1 VKKSLF
7 RITGLMALAFVAAT
21 QVVRAQEPVLV
32 TIPFAFTA
40 GEKTLPAGE
49 YRVEKAAQGSLA
61 LMIRRIDGSEGTFV
75 TSMPAARNK
84 PETQSKLIFHRYGKQ
99 YFLSQIWV
107 AGYAQG
113 SQLRESAKEREQ
125 ALSANNGIPAKV
137 KVTIVASLYSPK
149 P

>member
-1 VKKSLF
+1 MKKSLF
-7 RITGLMALAFVAAT
+7 RITSLAALAFVAAT
-21 QVVRAQEPVLV
+21 QVVKAQEPLRV

-49 YRVEKAAQGSLA
+49 YRVEKAAEGSLS
-61 LMIRRIDGSEGTFV
+61 LMIRRIDGSDGAIV
-75 TSMPAARNK
+75 TPMPAAKNE
-84 PETQSKLIFHRYGKQ
+84 PATQSKLIFHRYGNQ

-113 SQLRESAKEREQ
+113 RQFRESAKEKEQ
-125 ALSANNGIPAKV
+125 ALSARNGGPEKI
-137 KVTIVASLYSPK
+137 KVTFVARLYSPK